1 VVIMFNGLS
10 LFESGPSETEPGAL
24 ESRDAV
30 GSSPGVAGSHVVGQG
45 VQPRRIVQRGRL
57 VADDDAAMRSQID
70 AIAAQVGRGS
80 ATLIDE
86 HGQAWPGCIMQ
97 RFDPAPAERLGPRL
111 SASYTITYLQAS
123 P

>member
-1 VVIMFNGLS
+1 MVITFDGLS

-30 GSSPGVAGSHVVGQG
+30 GSSPGVAGAHVVGQG

-57 VADDDAAMRSQID
+57 IADDEAVLRGLVDAV
-70 AIAAQVGRGS
+70 AAQVGRGS

-86 HGQAWPGCIMQ
+86 HGQAWPGCVMQ